1 MSQDYIYAVTR
12 VRARETGL
20 LTKGDLE
27 RLMACQ
33 TEEECLRVLRDKG
46 WGREDR
52 SSAGEML
59 AAEEEKTWEFLKEVT
74 QDLSPFAPLLLP
86 TDGNNLKAAVKCA
99 VLEASPQGVFLPGG
113 QWAPE
118 ALLSMARE
126 RDFSPLPPALAQ
138 AAEQACRALL
148 QTGDGQLCDV
158 LIDRACLEEL
168 LRLGRESSL
177 PVLRRYG
184 ELTVAGADIRMAA
197 RACRAGKN
205 REFLQLALAPCPGL
219 DTDALAGAALQGM
232 ETLLAYVASTPYG
245 GGVPALQESLAA
257 FEKWCDDQ
265 ALELLQGEKMEY
277 ETAGPLFAY
286 AVARRRETDT
296 VRILLSGKRNGL
308 PEGRIRERLRE
319 TYV

>member
-59 AAEEEKTWEFLKEVT
+59 AAEEEKTWEFLKELT
-74 QDLSPFAPLLLP
+74 QDLSPFAPLVLP

-126 RDFSPLPPALAQ
+126 RDFSSLPPALAQ
-138 AAEQACRALL
+138 AAERACRALL

-177 PVLRRYG
+177 PVLKRYG

-205 REFLQLALAPCPGL
+205 REFLQLALAPAPAWTRTPWQGRLSKAWRPCWPMWL
-219 DTDALAGAALQGM
+219 LRRTAGEFQPCR
-232 ETLLAYVASTPYG
+232 SPWR
-245 GGVPALQESLAA
+245 P

>member
-59 AAEEEKTWEFLKEVT
+59 AAEEEKTWEFLKELT
-74 QDLSPFAPLLLP
+74 QDLSPFAPLVLP

-126 RDFSPLPPALAQ
+126 RDFSSLPPALAQ
-138 AAEQACRALL
+138 AAERACRALL
-148 QTGDGQLCDV
+148 QT
-158 LIDRACLEEL
+158 
-168 LRLGRESSL
+168 
-177 PVLRRYG
+177 
-184 ELTVAGADIRMAA
+184 
-197 RACRAGKN
+197 
-205 REFLQLALAPCPGL
+205 
-219 DTDALAGAALQGM
+219 
-232 ETLLAYVASTPYG
+232 
-245 GGVPALQESLAA
+245 
-257 FEKWCDDQ
+257 
-265 ALELLQGEKMEY
+265 
-277 ETAGPLFAY
+277 
-286 AVARRRETDT
+286 RRRPV
-296 VRILLSGKRNGL
+296 VRRA
-308 PEGRIRERLRE
+308 
-319 TYV
+319 Y

>member
-59 AAEEEKTWEFLKEVT
+59 AAEEEKTWEFLKELT
-74 QDLSPFAPLLLP
+74 QDLSPFAPLVLP

-118 ALLSMARE
+118 ALLSMART
-126 RDFSPLPPALAQ
+126 SPPFPP
-138 AAEQACRALL
+138 RW
-148 QTGDGQLCDV
+148 
-158 LIDRACLEEL
+158 RK
-168 LRLGRESSL
+168 
-177 PVLRRYG
+177 RRNG
-184 ELTVAGADIRMAA
+184 PAGH
-197 RACRAGKN
+197 CCK
-205 REFLQLALAPCPGL
+205 L
-219 DTDALAGAALQGM
+219 
-232 ETLLAYVASTPYG
+232 
-245 GGVPALQESLAA
+245 
-257 FEKWCDDQ
+257 
-265 ALELLQGEKMEY
+265 
-277 ETAGPLFAY
+277 ETASCA
-286 AVARRRETDT
+286 TC
-296 VRILLSGKRNGL
+296 LLTGRAWKSCCGWDGKAAC
-308 PEGRIRERLRE
+308 PC
-319 TYV
+319 